1 VIFLVNGPAR
11 RGKIFR
17 PVKATGQL
25 RPHGKNSGKKT
36 KAGRTLPA
44 FAY

>member
-1 VIFLVNGPAR
+1 MIFLVNGEAW

-25 RPHGKNSGKKT
+25 RPRGKEQREKT

>member
-1 VIFLVNGPAR
+1 MIFLVNEEAW

-25 RPHGKNSGKKT
+25 RPRGKNSEKKT